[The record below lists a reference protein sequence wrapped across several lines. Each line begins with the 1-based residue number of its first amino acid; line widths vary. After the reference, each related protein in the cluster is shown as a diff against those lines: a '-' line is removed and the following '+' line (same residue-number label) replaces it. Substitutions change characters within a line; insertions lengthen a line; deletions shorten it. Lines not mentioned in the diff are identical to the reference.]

1 MLPPNSAFDVEE
13 KIFLCGYF
21 RTSGTVASRA
31 LMRRTTTGHVTRIHH
46 RGRDHRIPWNAARH
60 SGLLASLA
68 LAGYGLSFIL
78 EGGFMSTRHPVS
90 YLFDPLCG
98 WCYGAAPMIARLR
111 AEADID
117 LTSVPSGL
125 FAEDGAFPAS
135 EAFAAHAWSADQR
148 IAAMTGQ
155 VFSDAYRRDVLGN
168 QAAHIDSGPATL
180 ALAAVR
186 RTEPDREWEALKAI
200 QAARYV
206 DGLDNGD
213 AATVGRILADAG
225 FGAAVL
231 RYRDPDAAL
240 LSAYRAIIDE
250 GRSLMRR
257 FAIRGVPALIL
268 GQGDSA
274 RPLGADYLFG
284 GVGRLLDVIRSV

>member
-1 MLPPNSAFDVEE
+1 MR
-13 KIFLCGYF
+13 IFPHLRHG
-21 RTSGTVASRA
+21 RVKGVDASHNNGA
-31 LMRRTTTGHVTRIHH
+31 GGAACLYGH
-46 RGRDHRIPWNAARH
+46 DHRIPWNAVRPP
-60 SGLLASLA
+60 GLLASLA

-78 EGGFMSTRHPVS
+78 EEGLMSTRHPVS

-111 AEADID
+111 SEADID
-117 LTSVPSGL
+117 LASVPSGL

-155 VFSDAYRRDVLGN
+155 VFSEVYRRDVLGN
-168 QAAHIDSGPATL
+168 RAARIDSGPATL

-186 RTEPDREWEALKAI
+186 LSEPDREWEALKAI
-200 QAARYV
+200 QSARYV

-213 AATVGRILADAG
+213 AATVGAILVDAD

-240 LSAYRAIIDE
+240 LSGYRAMIDE
-250 GRSLMRR
+250 GRAVMRR

-268 GQGDSA
+268 GQGASA

-284 GVGRLLDVIRSV
+284 DADRLLHTIRSV

>member
-1 MLPPNSAFDVEE
+1 MS
-13 KIFLCGYF
+13 
-21 RTSGTVASRA
+21 
-31 LMRRTTTGHVTRIHH
+31 MRYT
-46 RGRDHRIPWNAARH
+46 
-60 SGLLASLA
+60 
-68 LAGYGLSFIL
+68 
-78 EGGFMSTRHPVS
+78 VS

-98 WCYGAAPMIARLR
+98 WCYGAAPMIARLQ

-117 LTSVPSGL
+117 LTTVPSGL

-135 EAFAAHAWSADQR
+135 DAFAAHAWSADQR

-155 VFSDAYRRDVLGN
+155 VFSEAYRRDVLGN
-168 QAAHIDSGPATL
+168 RAARIDSGPATL

-186 RTEPDREWEALKAI
+186 LTEPDREWQALKAI

-225 FGAAVL
+225 FAAAVL

-240 LSAYRAIIDE
+240 LSAYRVMIEE
-250 GRSLMRR
+250 GRSAMRR

-268 GQGDSA
+268 GQGPAA
-274 RPLGADYLFG
+274 RPLGAEYLFG
-284 GVGRLLDVIRSV
+284 EVDRLLQVIRSV